1 MMEVGTESATRQW
14 YVIHTYS
21 GYEGKVK
28 RNLEHRR
35 DSMLKL
41 GGDKIYSVIVPEEEE
56 MEIKNGQRQAVK
68 KKVFPGYVLVE
79 MELSPESW
87 SVVRNTPGVTS
98 FVGSGNTPIALRE
111 QEVKQILK
119 QIETEAP
126 RMKPTFTRG
135 QNVRITDGPF
145 AEFIGVVDEVS
156 AERNKVKVLV
166 SFFGRETPVELDFL
180 QVEKL

>member
-1 MMEVGTESATRQW
+1 MELDTQNKTRQW

-21 GYEGKVK
+21 GYEAKVK
-28 RNLEHRR
+28 RNLEHRKE
-35 DSMLKL
+35 SMRKE
-41 GGDKIYSVIVPEEEE
+41 GGEKIFSIVVPEEEE

-68 KKVFPGYVLVE
+68 RKVFPGYVLVE
-79 MELSPESW
+79 MEMDNDSW

-98 FVGSGNTPIALRE
+98 FVGSGSNPIPLRD

-126 RMKPTFTRG
+126 RVRPTFSRG
-135 QNVRITDGPF
+135 QNVRINDGPF
-145 AEFIGVVDEVS
+145 SEFIGVVDEVS
-156 AERNKVKVLV
+156 PERNKVKVLV

>member
-1 MMEVGTESATRQW
+1 MELETENPTRQW

-28 RNLEHRR
+28 RNLEHRK
-35 DSMLKL
+35 DSMRNN
-41 GGDKIYSVIVPEEEE
+41 GGDKIFSIIVPEEEE
-56 MEIKNGQRQAVK
+56 MEMKNGQRQAVK

-79 MELSPESW
+79 MEMNPDSW

-98 FVGSGNTPIALRE
+98 FVGSGNNPTALPDH
-111 QEVKQILK
+111 EVKQILK

-126 RMKPTFTRG
+126 RAKPTFTRG

-145 AEFIGVVDEVS
+145 AEFIGVVDEV
-156 AERNKVKVLV
+156 AMERNKVKVLV

-180 QVEKL
+180 QVEKI

>member
-1 MMEVGTESATRQW
+1 MELEAEDQSRQW

-28 RNLEHRR
+28 RNLEQRR
-35 DSMLKL
+35 KSMEKE
-41 GGDKIYSVIVPEEEE
+41 GGDKIFSIIVPEEEE
-56 MEIKNGQRQAVK
+56 MEMKNGQRQSVR

-79 MELSPESW
+79 MEMSPLSW

-98 FVGSGNTPIALRE
+98 FVGSGNNPTPLPE
-111 QEVKQILK
+111 HEVKQILK

-126 RMKPTFTRG
+126 RAKPTFTRG

-145 AEFIGVVDEVS
+145 AEFIGVVDEV
-156 AERNKVKVLV
+156 AMERNKVKVLV

-180 QVEKL
+180 QVEKI

>member
-1 MMEVGTESATRQW
+1 MELETENQSRQW

-28 RNLEHRR
+28 RNLEQRKK
-35 DSMLKL
+35 SMEKD
-41 GGDKIYSVIVPEEEE
+41 GGDKIYAIFVPEEKE
-56 MEIKNGQRQAVK
+56 MELKNGQRQEVT

-79 MELSPESW
+79 MEMTPESW

-98 FVGSGNTPIALRE
+98 FVGSGTSPTPLPDH
-111 QEVKQILK
+111 EVKQIFR
-119 QIETEAP
+119 QSEAEAP
-126 RMKPTFTRG
+126 RVKPTFTRG

-145 AEFIGVVDEVS
+145 AEFIGVVDEV
-156 AERNKVKVLV
+156 AMERNKVKVLV

-180 QVEKL
+180 QVEKI